1 MRGRQGVGDRE
12 LGWRGSTR
20 SWTRRSVANRTGTMQ
35 WWPLGPPVA
44 RSQVRQ
50 PPEDG
55 TPGTSEL
62 KHVISSKV
70 GAEDG
75 RGREGGCLGH
85 ERRRGHAGGGGWLTF
100 QKLCGGV
107 AAFCT
112 AMMLEE
118 ATHGTPRPQQTP
130 TAPCKQTGGFLLG
143 SNANRILQF
152 RVHSHGKH
160 T

>member
-1 MRGRQGVGDRE
+1 MGGGKGVVWGMR
-12 LGWRGSTR
+12 
-20 SWTRRSVANRTGTMQ
+20 
-35 WWPLGPPVA
+35 
-44 RSQVRQ
+44 
-50 PPEDG
+50 
-55 TPGTSEL
+55 
-62 KHVISSKV
+62 
-70 GAEDG
+70 
-75 RGREGGCLGH
+75 
-85 ERRRGHAGGGGWLTF
+85 GGGGMQGGVADISKTVW
-100 QKLCGGV
+100 GV

-152 RVHSHGKH
+152 REHSHGKH

>member
-1 MRGRQGVGDRE
+1 MGGEGKGVVWGMR
-12 LGWRGSTR
+12 
-20 SWTRRSVANRTGTMQ
+20 
-35 WWPLGPPVA
+35 
-44 RSQVRQ
+44 
-50 PPEDG
+50 
-55 TPGTSEL
+55 
-62 KHVISSKV
+62 
-70 GAEDG
+70 
-75 RGREGGCLGH
+75 
-85 ERRRGHAGGGGWLTF
+85 GGGGM
-100 QKLCGGV
+100 QGV
-107 AAFCT
+107 ADISKTVWVEAAFCT